1 MKRMVMSGVFAALCA
16 GAWAEAPLLETKASV
31 NLFAIPGPLRG
42 AKELFVKVKSFGYG
56 ADTCVGG
63 FALCK

>member
-1 MKRMVMSGVFAALCA
+1 
-16 GAWAEAPLLETKASV
+16 V
-31 NLFAIPGPLRG
+31 NLFAIPEALRESR
-42 AKELFVKVKSFGYG
+42 ALFVKVKSFGYG

>member
-1 MKRMVMSGVFAALCA
+1 
-16 GAWAEAPLLETKASV
+16 V
-31 NLFAIPGPLRG
+31 NRFAIPEALQKNP
-42 AKELFVKVKSFGYG
+42 ELFVKVESFGYG